1 MKGKNENHPR
11 GAGGTLQMKI
21 IAGHLLL
28 VLLVGGIIGT
38 VWYEHRMLRRAGK
51 AERTMLEQRRLSNTA
66 FKSLIAMFLDNERL
80 LLRDKDD
87 PALYGE
93 REAQVAAS
101 LDRLRE
107 SYPNPVQRARIDTV
121 KALLGERRHQVGQS
135 AGISAPLAGEARI
148 AAVSDS
154 LKMCNRVLDGNIN
167 RLVNELE
174 EDSMRRAARRQ
185 DAVSKLRTGAFHA
198 ICLLAAACI
207 VCVGLLY
214 IVVRRDLKRRQRYQ
228 RKLERS
234 DRRNRRL
241 TAQRKEMVAS
251 ITHDLRA
258 PLAAIRGCAVLLPS
272 ERDECR
278 RNEHLENILHC
289 SEHVLALVDTL
300 MEYCRMDA
308 DGVRF
313 HKTAFDL
320 GTLFRETADGH
331 LLAARQKG
339 LAFTTRFTGLDVT
352 VRADRAHIRQIA
364 CNLLT
369 NAVKF
374 TGRGEIRLEAEYS
387 RRELR
392 FSVTDTGMG
401 MDEAGQKR
409 IFSAFERLEN
419 ARGIPGF
426 GLGLAITARLVSEM
440 RGRVEVESTPGEGS
454 RFSVFLPVSRAGRPP
469 RPLSPMPPAGIRVL
483 VMDDDRI
490 QLGITREMLS
500 RNRIHCDCC
509 RDVRELLA
517 CLEKR
522 EYDLLLTD
530 IQMPETD
537 GHAVLALLRNSNP
550 GQSGDMPVL
559 AVTARADKETEQLK
573 KDGFAGFLH
582 KPFSMDEL
590 LAAVAECTDGRTA
603 QRKGPD
609 FAALLDGEDDRKEIL
624 EMFVQD
630 AERTTAGLRKAIED
644 EDYPVIAA
652 LIHKGAP
659 LWETIQ
665 INIPAAE
672 LERLASLMPEAW
684 DEAAVAEV
692 WKLITAI
699 EEAVEKAG
707 RLKGEME

>member
-1 MKGKNENHPR
+1 
-11 GAGGTLQMKI
+11 MKI

-87 PALYGE
+87 LALYGE

-135 AGISAPLAGEARI
+135 AGISAPLAREARI

-320 GTLFRETADGH
+320 DTLFRETADGH

-454 RFSVFLPVSRAGRPP
+454 RFSVFLPVKPTGRPA
-469 RPLSPMPPAGIRVL
+469 RPLSPTPPAGIRVL

-530 IQMPETD
+530 IQMPGTD
-537 GHAVLALLRNSNP
+537 GFSVLELLRASDVHRARGIP
-550 GQSGDMPVL
+550 AI
-559 AVTARADKETEQLK
+559 AVTARPGDKEEFLSA
-573 KDGFAGFLH
+573 GFAGCLY
-582 KPFSMDEL
+582 KPFSEEEL
-590 LAAVAECTDGRTA
+590 LAAVSYTDR
-603 QRKGPD
+603 PD
-609 FAALLDGEDDRKEIL
+609 FAAIL
-624 EMFVQD
+624 EGEENRQEMLEIF
-630 AERTTAGLRKAIED
+630 IED
-644 EDYPVIAA
+644 TTEELAGMRDAFSTGNYEKLRGI
-652 LIHKGAP
+652 IHKAAP
-659 LWETIQ
+659 LWEMIR
-665 INIPAAE
+665 IGVPGSELKRMAA
-672 LERLASLMPEAW
+672 MPPGKW
-684 DEAAVAEV
+684 DKA
-692 WKLITAI
+692 LDGRI
-699 EEAVEKAG
+699 EQVIEAVERVVKKAKG
-707 RLKGEME
+707 LKGKADGRRTDSRG

>member
-1 MKGKNENHPR
+1 
-11 GAGGTLQMKI
+11 MKI

-66 FKSLIAMFLDNERL
+66 FKSLIAMFLYNERL

-121 KALLGERRHQVGQS
+121 KALLRERRHQVGQL
-135 AGISAPLAGEARI
+135 AGISAPLAREARI

-154 LKMCNRVLDGNIN
+154 LKMCNRVLDENIN

-234 DRRNRRL
+234 DRCNRRL

-258 PLAAIRGCAVLLPS
+258 PLAAIRGCAALLPS

-289 SEHVLALVDTL
+289 SEHVLDLVDTL

-454 RFSVFLPVSRAGRPP
+454 RFSVFLPVKPAGRPA
-469 RPLSPMPPAGIRVL
+469 RPLSPTPPAGIRVL

-530 IQMPETD
+530 IQMPGTD
-537 GHAVLALLRNSNP
+537 GFSVLELLRASDVHRARGIP
-550 GQSGDMPVL
+550 AI
-559 AVTARADKETEQLK
+559 AVTARPGDKEEFLSA
-573 KDGFAGFLH
+573 GFAGCLY
-582 KPFSMDEL
+582 KPFSEEEL
-590 LAAVAECTDGRTA
+590 LAAVSYTDRT
-603 QRKGPD
+603 D
-609 FAALLDGEDDRKEIL
+609 FAAIL
-624 EMFVQD
+624 EGEENRQEMLEIF
-630 AERTTAGLRKAIED
+630 IED
-644 EDYPVIAA
+644 TTEELAGMRDAFSTGNYEKLRGI
-652 LIHKGAP
+652 IHKAAP
-659 LWETIQ
+659 LWEMIR
-665 INIPAAE
+665 IGVPGSELKRMAA
-672 LERLASLMPEAW
+672 MPPGKW
-684 DEAAVAEV
+684 DKA
-692 WKLITAI
+692 LDGRI
-699 EEAVEKAG
+699 EQVIEAVERVVKKAKG
-707 RLKGEME
+707 LKGKADGRRTDSRG

>member
-1 MKGKNENHPR
+1 
-11 GAGGTLQMKI
+11 MKI

-107 SYPNPVQRARIDTV
+107 SYPNPVQRARIDSV

-454 RFSVFLPVSRAGRPP
+454 RFSVFLPVKPAGRPA
-469 RPLSPMPPAGIRVL
+469 RPLSPTPPAGIRVL

-530 IQMPETD
+530 IQMPGTD
-537 GHAVLALLRNSNP
+537 GFSVLELLRASDVHRARGIP
-550 GQSGDMPVL
+550 AI
-559 AVTARADKETEQLK
+559 AVTARPGDKEEFLSA
-573 KDGFAGFLH
+573 GFAGCLY
-582 KPFSMDEL
+582 KPFSEEEL
-590 LAAVAECTDGRTA
+590 LAAVSYTDRT
-603 QRKGPD
+603 D
-609 FAALLDGEDDRKEIL
+609 FAAIL
-624 EMFVQD
+624 EGEENRQEMLEIF
-630 AERTTAGLRKAIED
+630 IED
-644 EDYPVIAA
+644 TTEELAGMRDAFSTGNYEKLRGI
-652 LIHKGAP
+652 IHKAAP
-659 LWETIQ
+659 LWEMIR
-665 INIPAAE
+665 IGVPGSELKRMAA
-672 LERLASLMPEAW
+672 MPPGKW
-684 DEAAVAEV
+684 DKA
-692 WKLITAI
+692 LDGRI
-699 EEAVEKAG
+699 EQVIEAVERVVKKAKG
-707 RLKGEME
+707 LKGKADGRRTDSRG

>member
-1 MKGKNENHPR
+1 
-11 GAGGTLQMKI
+11 MKI

-87 PALYGE
+87 LALYGE

-107 SYPNPVQRARIDTV
+107 SYPNPVQRARIDSV
-121 KALLGERRHQVGQS
+121 KALLRERRHQVGQS
-135 AGISAPLAGEARI
+135 AGISAPLAGEGRI

-154 LKMCNRVLDGNIN
+154 LKMCNRVLDRNIN

-258 PLAAIRGCAVLLPS
+258 PLAAIRGCAALLPS

-289 SEHVLALVDTL
+289 SEHVLDLVDTL

-419 ARGIPGF
+419 ARGIPGL

-454 RFSVFLPVSRAGRPP
+454 RVSVFLPVKPTGRPA
-469 RPLSPMPPAGIRVL
+469 RPLSPTPPAGIRVL

-530 IQMPETD
+530 IQMPGTD
-537 GHAVLALLRNSNP
+537 GFSVLELLRASDVHRARGIP
-550 GQSGDMPVL
+550 AI
-559 AVTARADKETEQLK
+559 AVTARPRDKEEFLSA
-573 KDGFAGFLH
+573 GFAGCLY
-582 KPFSMDEL
+582 KPFSEDEL
-590 LAAVAECTDGRTA
+590 LAAVSYTDRT
-603 QRKGPD
+603 D
-609 FAALLDGEDDRKEIL
+609 FAAIL
-624 EMFVQD
+624 EGEENRQEMLEIF
-630 AERTTAGLRKAIED
+630 IED
-644 EDYPVIAA
+644 TTEELAGMRDAFSTGNYEKLRGI
-652 LIHKGAP
+652 IHKAAP
-659 LWETIQ
+659 LWEMIR
-665 INIPAAE
+665 IGVPGSELKRMAA
-672 LERLASLMPEAW
+672 MPPGKW
-684 DEAAVAEV
+684 DKA
-692 WKLITAI
+692 LDGRI
-699 EEAVEKAG
+699 EQVIEAVERVVKKAKG
-707 RLKGEME
+707 LKGKADGRRTDSRG

>member
-1 MKGKNENHPR
+1 
-11 GAGGTLQMKI
+11 MKI

-87 PALYGE
+87 LALYGE

-185 DAVSKLRTGAFHA
+185 DAVTKLRTGAFHA

-241 TAQRKEMVAS
+241 IAQRKEMVAS

-258 PLAAIRGCAVLLPS
+258 PLAAIRGCAALLPS

-320 GTLFRETADGH
+320 DTLFRETADGH

-454 RFSVFLPVSRAGRPP
+454 RFSVFLPVKPAGRPA
-469 RPLSPMPPAGIRVL
+469 RPLSPTPPAGIRVL

-530 IQMPETD
+530 IQMPGTD
-537 GHAVLALLRNSNP
+537 GFSVLELLRASDVHRARGIP
-550 GQSGDMPVL
+550 AI
-559 AVTARADKETEQLK
+559 AVTARPGNKEEFLSA
-573 KDGFAGFLH
+573 GFAGCLY
-582 KPFSMDEL
+582 KPFSEEEL
-590 LAAVAECTDGRTA
+590 LAAVSYTDR
-603 QRKGPD
+603 PD
-609 FAALLDGEDDRKEIL
+609 FAAIL
-624 EMFVQD
+624 EGEENRQEMLEIF
-630 AERTTAGLRKAIED
+630 IED
-644 EDYPVIAA
+644 TTEELAGMRDAFSTGNYEKLRGI
-652 LIHKGAP
+652 IHKAAP
-659 LWETIQ
+659 LWEMIR
-665 INIPAAE
+665 IGVPGSELKRMAA
-672 LERLASLMPEAW
+672 MPPGKW
-684 DEAAVAEV
+684 DKA
-692 WKLITAI
+692 LDGRI
-699 EEAVEKAG
+699 EQVIEAVERVVKKAKG
-707 RLKGEME
+707 LKGKADGRRTDSRG

>member
-1 MKGKNENHPR
+1 
-11 GAGGTLQMKI
+11 MKI

-66 FKSLIAMFLDNERL
+66 FKSLIAMFLYNERL

-154 LKMCNRVLDGNIN
+154 LKMCNRMLDGNIN

-313 HKTAFDL
+313 RKTVFDL

-454 RFSVFLPVSRAGRPP
+454 RFSVFLPVKPAGRPA
-469 RPLSPMPPAGIRVL
+469 RPLSPTPPAGIRVL

-530 IQMPETD
+530 IQMPGTD
-537 GHAVLALLRNSNP
+537 GFSVLELLRASDVHRARGIP
-550 GQSGDMPVL
+550 AI
-559 AVTARADKETEQLK
+559 AVTARPGDKEEFLSA
-573 KDGFAGFLH
+573 GFAGCLY
-582 KPFSMDEL
+582 KPFSEEEL
-590 LAAVAECTDGRTA
+590 LAAVSYTDRT
-603 QRKGPD
+603 D
-609 FAALLDGEDDRKEIL
+609 FAAIL
-624 EMFVQD
+624 EGEENRQEMLEIF
-630 AERTTAGLRKAIED
+630 IED
-644 EDYPVIAA
+644 TTEELAGMRDAFSTGNYEKLRGI
-652 LIHKGAP
+652 IHKAAP
-659 LWETIQ
+659 LWEMIR
-665 INIPAAE
+665 IGVPGSELKRMAA
-672 LERLASLMPEAW
+672 MPPGKW
-684 DEAAVAEV
+684 DKA
-692 WKLITAI
+692 LDGRI
-699 EEAVEKAG
+699 EQVIEAVERVVRKAKG
-707 RLKGEME
+707 LKGKADGRRTDSRG

>member
-1 MKGKNENHPR
+1 
-11 GAGGTLQMKI
+11 MKI

-80 LLRDKDD
+80 LLRDKDA

-135 AGISAPLAGEARI
+135 AGISALLAGEARI

-214 IVVRRDLKRRQRYQ
+214 IIVRRDLKRRQRYQ

-241 TAQRKEMVAS
+241 TAQRKELVAS

-313 HKTAFDL
+313 RKTAFDL

-339 LAFTTRFTGLDVT
+339 LAFTTRFTGLDIT

-454 RFSVFLPVSRAGRPP
+454 RFSVFLPVKPAGRPA
-469 RPLSPMPPAGIRVL
+469 RLISPTPPAGIRVL

-522 EYDLLLTD
+522 KYDLLLTD
-530 IQMPETD
+530 IQMPGTD
-537 GHAVLALLRNSNP
+537 GFSVLELLRASDVHRARGIP
-550 GQSGDMPVL
+550 AI
-559 AVTARADKETEQLK
+559 AVTARPGDKEEFLSA
-573 KDGFAGFLH
+573 GFAGCLY
-582 KPFSMDEL
+582 KPFSEEEL
-590 LAAVAECTDGRTA
+590 LAAVSYTDRT
-603 QRKGPD
+603 D
-609 FAALLDGEDDRKEIL
+609 FAAIL
-624 EMFVQD
+624 EGEENRQEMLEIF
-630 AERTTAGLRKAIED
+630 IED
-644 EDYPVIAA
+644 TTEELAGMRDAFSTGNYEKLRGI
-652 LIHKGAP
+652 IHKAAP
-659 LWETIQ
+659 LWEMIR
-665 INIPAAE
+665 IGVPGSELKRMAA
-672 LERLASLMPEAW
+672 MPPGKW
-684 DEAAVAEV
+684 DKA
-692 WKLITAI
+692 LDGRI
-699 EEAVEKAG
+699 EQVIEAVERVVKKAKG
-707 RLKGEME
+707 LKGKADGRRTDSRG